1 MDIPQE
7 RKLITEIPGPKSRA
21 LFERR
26 AAAIPPGVANIHP
39 IVTARSSGAIVEDVD
54 GNRLIDLATG
64 ISVLNVGHTAPEV
77 VAAAQRQLEL
87 DTHTCFHVTANEP
100 YIELAERLNA
110 LMPIDGPVKTM
121 FANSGAE
128 AVENAVKIARKATG
142 RSAVVAF
149 DHAFH
154 GRTLMGMSLT
164 AKVMPYK
171 QGMGP
176 FAPEVYRL
184 PFAYAYRWPSGPE
197 RCAEEALAY
206 AVDEM
211 HKHIG
216 EDNIA
221 CVVLEPIQG
230 EGGFVVPAPGFVKG
244 IAEFCAA
251 NGIVFIADEIQ
262 SGIGR
267 AGRWFAI
274 EAEDVRPD
282 IVTSAKSLGGGL
294 PISAISGRA
303 DLMDAVHVGGL
314 GGTYGG
320 NPVAAAAALAVLD
333 LIERDALLDRA
344 SVVGDT
350 IMARLRVLEERHPQ
364 VGEVR
369 GRGAMCAMELVEDPH
384 TKEPLAAGTMN
395 RIAEGALEGG
405 VIVLTAGTYGN
416 VVRLLPPLTI
426 EEPLLADGLDV
437 LEGALGGHPPL
448 LLLHGAN
455 CLTWLLGSIDS
466 PARQAATPR
475 LVGTALVPQATAL
488 NQVLFQTT
496 GIVGPALAGLLIA
509 ATSPTAAYTVDLV
522 SYAGLL
528 LAALAMAPVPPE
540 PSVSGVRPTG
550 LPAVREGFTY
560 VRRDRLIQSTFVID
574 LIAMIFGMPQ
584 ALFPILAVTGG
595 PKLGD
600 LEAGLVA
607 AAVSPT
613 FSVISGGLACV
624 VGAFACAAAYP
635 ELRRY
640 EAPRTA
646 VP

>member
-7 RKLITEIPGPKSRA
+7 RKLITEVPGPKSRA

-26 AAAIPPGVANIHP
+26 AAAIPPGVASLHP
-39 IVTARSSGAIVEDVD
+39 IVTARASGAIVEDVD

-244 IAEFCAA
+244 IAEFCTA
-251 NGIVFIADEIQ
+251 NGIVFVADEVQ
-262 SGIGR
+262 SGMGR

-274 EAEDVRPD
+274 ESEDVRPD

-437 LEGALGGHPPL
+437 LEGA
-448 LLLHGAN
+448 
-455 CLTWLLGSIDS
+455 
-466 PARQAATPR
+466 
-475 LVGTALVPQATAL
+475 
-488 NQVLFQTT
+488 
-496 GIVGPALAGLLIA
+496 
-509 ATSPTAAYTVDLV
+509 VD
-522 SYAGLL
+522 
-528 LAALAMAPVPPE
+528 AAL
-540 PSVSGVRPTG
+540 R
-550 LPAVREGFTY
+550 
-560 VRRDRLIQSTFVID
+560 
-574 LIAMIFGMPQ
+574 
-584 ALFPILAVTGG
+584 
-595 PKLGD
+595 
-600 LEAGLVA
+600 
-607 AAVSPT
+607 
-613 FSVISGGLACV
+613 
-624 VGAFACAAAYP
+624 
-635 ELRRY
+635 
-640 EAPRTA
+640 
-646 VP
+646 

>member
-7 RKLITEIPGPKSRA
+7 RKLITEVPGPKSRA

-26 AAAIPPGVANIHP
+26 TAAIPPGVANIHP
-39 IVTARSSGAIVEDVD
+39 IVTARASGAIVEDVD

-77 VAAAQRQLEL
+77 VLAAQRQLEL

-110 LMPIDGPVKTM
+110 LVPIDGPTKTM

-128 AVENAVKIARKATG
+128 AVENAVKIARRATG
-142 RSAVVAF
+142 RTAVVAF

-206 AVDEM
+206 ALDEM

-216 EDNIA
+216 EENIA
-221 CVVLEPIQG
+221 CVMLEPIQG

-244 IAEFCAA
+244 IADFCAA
-251 NGIVFIADEIQ
+251 NGIVFVADEIQ
-262 SGIGR
+262 SGMGR

-274 EAEDVRPD
+274 EDENVRPD
-282 IVTSAKSLGGGL
+282 IITTAKSLGGGL
-294 PISAISGRA
+294 PISAVTGRA
-303 DLMDAVHVGGL
+303 ELMDAVHVGGL

-333 LIERDALLDRA
+333 LIERDGLLERA
-344 SVVGDT
+344 KVVGET
-350 IMARLRVLEERHPQ
+350 MTARLVELQQRHDRI
-364 VGEVR
+364 GEVR
-369 GRGAMCAMELVEDPH
+369 GRGAMCAMELVGDRD
-384 TKEPLAAGTMN
+384 TKEPLGADTMSA
-395 RIAEGALEGG
+395 IARGALERG

-426 EEPLLADGLDV
+426 DEALLADGLDMLDEAV
-437 LEGALGGHPPL
+437 AE
-448 LLLHGAN
+448 
-455 CLTWLLGSIDS
+455 
-466 PARQAATPR
+466 
-475 LVGTALVPQATAL
+475 
-488 NQVLFQTT
+488 
-496 GIVGPALAGLLIA
+496 ALA
-509 ATSPTAAYTVDLV
+509 
-522 SYAGLL
+522 
-528 LAALAMAPVPPE
+528 
-540 PSVSGVRPTG
+540 
-550 LPAVREGFTY
+550 
-560 VRRDRLIQSTFVID
+560 
-574 LIAMIFGMPQ
+574 
-584 ALFPILAVTGG
+584 
-595 PKLGD
+595 
-600 LEAGLVA
+600 
-607 AAVSPT
+607 
-613 FSVISGGLACV
+613 
-624 VGAFACAAAYP
+624 
-635 ELRRY
+635 
-640 EAPRTA
+640 
-646 VP
+646 